1 LLAGVLAAVAGGSA
15 GLLGRPILRRLP
27 VPISDRDP
35 DRAGP
40 SPYRPLADDPRTT
53 VALVVIGAVACGI
66 AGGAV
71 GWNAALP
78 MWVVVGAVGT
88 LAGYVDAR
96 TRYLPTAILVP
107 GYVAVFVLLVGGA
120 LLDDRAD
127 RLLPALL
134 GWLVFGGFYFAMWL
148 VYPRGIGYGDV
159 RLAGLLGAPLGF
171 VGWAATIAAL
181 YAGLVLGAVLGT
193 VLVVARLVPD
203 RRYPFGPFMLVG
215 ALFGL
220 AWGRH
225 LGAWYASF

>member
-1 LLAGVLAAVAGGSA
+1 VVAAVVGGSA
-15 GLLGRPILRRLP
+15 GVLGRPILRRLP
-27 VPISDRDP
+27 APRGEQDP
-35 DRAGP
+35 DGTAP
-40 SPYRPLADDPRTT
+40 SPYRRLADDPRTT
-53 VALVVIGAVACGI
+53 LALVGIGAVACGI
-66 AGGAV
+66 AGAAV
-71 GWNAALP
+71 GWDATLP

-96 TRYLPTAILVP
+96 TRYLPTAILAP
-107 GYVAVFVLLVGGA
+107 GYVAVLALLVVGA
-120 LLDDRAD
+120 LLEGRGD

-134 GWLVFGGFYFAMWL
+134 GWLVFGGFYLAMWL

-171 VGWAATIAAL
+171 VGWGATIAAL

-193 VLVVARLVPD
+193 ILVVTRLVPD